1 MPGLGGYEVL
11 AKIKGDLATHHVPVM
26 MLSGVD
32 DRAARMLGAQGG
44 AADFLTKP
52 LDRETLVSRVK
63 NLLRKT
69 YADYAEK

>member
-1 MPGLGGYEVL
+1 
-11 AKIKGDLATHHVPVM
+11 M